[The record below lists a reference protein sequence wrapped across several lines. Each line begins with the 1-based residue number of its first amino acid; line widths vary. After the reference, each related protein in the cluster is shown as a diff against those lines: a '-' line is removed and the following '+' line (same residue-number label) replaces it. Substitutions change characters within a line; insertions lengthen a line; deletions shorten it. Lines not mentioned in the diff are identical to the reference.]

1 VFNRVDRI
9 EINGINIM
17 REFSFVT
24 NGDIILE
31 IGSEFNLFEL
41 PTVASA

>member
-1 VFNRVDRI
+1 VFNRVDRS
-9 EINGINIM
+9 ETNGVM
-17 REFSFVT
+17 REFSCVT
-24 NGDIILE
+24 NCDIILE